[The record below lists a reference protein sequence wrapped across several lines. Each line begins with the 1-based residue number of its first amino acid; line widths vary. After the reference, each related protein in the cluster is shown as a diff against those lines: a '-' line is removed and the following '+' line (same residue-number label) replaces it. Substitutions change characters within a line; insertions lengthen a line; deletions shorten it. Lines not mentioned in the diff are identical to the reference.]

1 MWGAVMYIG
10 YGMLCWEEELM
21 KIIHYEKNYIIGLSF
36 DISSQFEF
44 NGLWIRWASWACHVV
59 YMLDV
64 SVEGGMLGLF
74 QQNSPV
80 MKKGVEGILNVCS
93 GGSECAEM
101 AS

>member
-1 MWGAVMYIG
+1 
-10 YGMLCWEEELM
+10 
-21 KIIHYEKNYIIGLSF
+21 
-36 DISSQFEF
+36 
-44 NGLWIRWASWACHVV
+44 
-59 YMLDV
+59 MLDV

-93 GGSECAEM
+93 GGSEGAEM